1 MDSMSLSLLF
11 LEDGSL
17 FLGKLLVIMNFILRE
32 QKLVIIQ
39 LVSGSTA

>member
-1 MDSMSLSLLF
+1 MSLSLLF